1 MVGESVEEHLIVK
14 RLIKELRGLDGSE
27 DLFESKAT
35 VLKESVEHHADE
47 EEEDLFPEAE
57 KEMDDDELH
66 ELGRQMAAL
75 KQKLA
80 GPGKTKTARAGSKTG
95 RPART

>member
-1 MVGESVEEHLIVK
+1 
-14 RLIKELRGLDGSE
+14 
-27 DLFESKAT
+27 
-35 VLKESVEHHADE
+35 
-47 EEEDLFPEAE
+47 
-57 KEMDDDELH
+57 MDDDELH